1 MGREEDCG
9 ISLELG
15 LPGGRKA
22 GALSQGWDVMW
33 GEGSRRWAQ
42 EEAQIRVTG
51 GRVPQTH
58 FSPSGVCVG
67 GGVPCRKQDLPTN
80 CANTSNPVA
89 PNEWGADFPGAQLAM
104 PGDVFGCQ
112 NWGWINIL
120 VTY

>member
-58 FSPSGVCVG
+58 FSPSGVYVCVCVRG
-67 GGVPCRKQDLPTN
+67 GSPAENKTFLPIVQTPLIQWLPTN
-80 CANTSNPVA
+80 GVPIFLEHIWPCPET
-89 PNEWGADFPGAQLAM
+89 F
-104 PGDVFGCQ
+104 
-112 NWGWINIL
+112 L
-120 VTY
+120 VVKTGGG